1 MYHPMAEMLAE
12 HDVENVME
20 VVQTRALARSL
31 AYVGRATSVNHAVS
45 VVSGHCV
52 ENWLWAL

>member
-1 MYHPMAEMLAE
+1 MAEMLAE

-20 VVQTRALARSL
+20 VVQTRVLARSL